1 MTILIPIMSTSL
13 ILADWFFVIFHSVLI
28 LFNLFGWVWRKTRK
42 AHLITISLTLLSWG
56 FLGIWYGWGYCPL
69 TDWHWQV
76 LERMGTEGLPNSY
89 ISYLLERLLN
99 WQPNQEWVDM
109 GTLAFTLLALGMSI
123 WVNFWKR
130 RSTAKI
136 SE

>member
-1 MTILIPIMSTSL
+1 
-13 ILADWFFVIFHSVLI
+13 
-28 LFNLFGWVWRKTRK
+28 
-42 AHLITISLTLLSWG
+42 
-56 FLGIWYGWGYCPL
+56 
-69 TDWHWQV
+69 
-76 LERMGTEGLPNSY
+76 MGTEGLPNSY

-99 WQPNQEWVDM
+99 WQPKQEWVDM
-109 GTLAFTLLALGMSI
+109 GTLAFTLLAFGMSI